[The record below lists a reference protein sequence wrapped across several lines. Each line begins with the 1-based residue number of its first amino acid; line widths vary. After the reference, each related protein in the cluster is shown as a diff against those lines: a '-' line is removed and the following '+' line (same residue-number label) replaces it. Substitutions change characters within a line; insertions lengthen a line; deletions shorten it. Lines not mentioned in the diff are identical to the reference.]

1 MSDIKLENVRLSFPS
16 LTMPSN
22 SPKHPESPLK
32 YGCDFILEPSD
43 PQINAIRECFYN
55 LVFVTLG
62 TNSANTPNKISM
74 LEGGS
79 NTCCYG
85 DGNRKLKPDGSV
97 YVGYEN
103 MFFINAKNQQQP
115 QMITTLGNQAIG
127 DEWLDVAGSLY
138 SGCYA
143 NAVIR
148 PYLQKEI
155 GGLRC
160 QLVAIQFHAKGDP
173 FGVVQEDTS
182 YQFSAVEGVTDVNPY
197 ATQQQV
203 VPAQQVQPLPPG
215 LVARQAEQQA
225 QVPWQPPTQAMPA
238 QQVQP
243 QVQPQ
248 VVPAHNPYATP
259 PVK

>member
-1 MSDIKLENVRLSFPS
+1 MSDLKLENVRISFPS
-16 LTMPSN
+16 LTVASR
-22 SPKHPESPLK
+22 SPKHPNSPLK
-32 YGCDFILEPSD
+32 YGCDFILEPTN
-43 PQINAIRECFYN
+43 PQVQVIREAFYN
-55 LVFVTLG
+55 LVFTALA
-62 TNSANTPNKISM
+62 TNSANTPNKISV
-74 LEGGS
+74 LEGGQ

-103 MFFINAKNQQQP
+103 MFFINAKNEQQP

-160 QLVAIQFHAKGDP
+160 QLVAIQFHAKGEP

-182 YQFSAVEGVTDVNPY
+182 YQFSAVEGATDVNPY
-197 ATQQQV
+197 ATPQQAVPAHNPYATPQQVQQQV
-203 VPAQQVQPLPPG
+203 VPTQQVQP
-215 LVARQAEQQA
+215 
-225 QVPWQPPTQAMPA
+225 QVPWQPPTQ
-238 QQVQP
+238 VQP
-243 QVQPQ
+243 QQQ
-248 VVPAHNPYATP
+248 VMPAHNPYATP